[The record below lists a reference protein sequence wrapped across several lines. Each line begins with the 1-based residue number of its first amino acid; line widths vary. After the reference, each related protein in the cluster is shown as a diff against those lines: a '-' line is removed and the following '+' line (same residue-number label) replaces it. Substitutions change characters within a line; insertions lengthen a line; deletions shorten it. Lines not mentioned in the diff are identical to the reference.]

1 MTDIDQPQLKQS
13 PQALILAPTLLPLAR
28 YVRLKVLALEEPT
41 NDTKTEPKRG
51 DPGDLILAATTTD
64 QYSPD
69 NALECPGREFSRAR
83 LTKHLAA
90 LIQRARKSQTLMKGR
105 PDELP

>member
-13 PQALILAPTLLPLAR
+13 PQALISALTLLPLAR

-51 DPGDLILAATTTD
+51 DPGDLILGATTTE
-64 QYSPD
+64 S
-69 NALECPGREFSRAR
+69 LRAQ

-90 LIQRARKSQTLMKGR
+90 LIQRARKPQALMKGR

>member
-13 PQALILAPTLLPLAR
+13 PQALISAPTLLPLAR

-51 DPGDLILAATTTD
+51 DPGDLILAATATD
-64 QYSPD
+64 QYFPD
-69 NALECPGREFSRAR
+69 NALEHLGREFADATDKTSGCTDSTGPEITDAYERKAR
-83 LTKHLAA
+83 
-90 LIQRARKSQTLMKGR
+90 
-105 PDELP
+105 